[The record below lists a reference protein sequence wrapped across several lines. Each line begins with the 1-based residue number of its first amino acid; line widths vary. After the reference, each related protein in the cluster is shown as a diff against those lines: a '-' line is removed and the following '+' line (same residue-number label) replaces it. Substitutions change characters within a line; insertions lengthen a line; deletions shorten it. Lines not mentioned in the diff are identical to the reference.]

1 MSKEL
6 YFVEWEPENGK
17 GQYTGSYYN
26 CLNLKRDLRFL
37 YGIEVEIQE
46 LKNN

>member
-6 YFVEWEPENGK
+6 YFVEWEAGREK
-17 GQYTGSYYN
+17 GQYTGSYYD
-26 CLNLKRDLRFL
+26 CLHWKNHLRHL

-46 LKNN
+46 LKDN

>member
-6 YFVEWEPENGK
+6 YFVEWEAGREK
-17 GQYTGSYYN
+17 GQYTGSYYD

-37 YGIEVEIQE
+37 YGIEVEIQL
-46 LKNN
+46 LKDN

>member
-6 YFVEWEPENGK
+6 YLVKWEAGIGK
-17 GQYTGSYYN
+17 GQYTGSYYD

-46 LKNN
+46 LKDN